1 MCPRCIMTGIAD
13 IFNSTSQPTN
23 RKVLR
28 DVGLNAS
35 EGLVA
40 YAEKDYG
47 RAVSLLYSVVSEWQR
62 IGGSHAQRD
71 VLMLTLIEACLA
83 DKTDLKLGRRLL
95 AERAAIKDPLN
106 NAGTWTRLAAVEHEI
121 QESCRPQLRQQ

>member
-1 MCPRCIMTGIAD
+1 MLA
-13 IFNSTSQPTN
+13 
-23 RKVLR
+23 

-40 YAEKDYG
+40 YAEKDYA
-47 RAVSLLYSVVSEWQR
+47 RSVSLLYSVVSEWQR
-62 IGGSHAQRD
+62 VGGSHAQRD

-83 DKTDLKLGRRLL
+83 EKTDLKLARRLL

-106 NAGTWTRLAAVEHEI
+106 NAGTWTMLAAVEHDIEAN
-121 QESCRPQLRQQ
+121 CRVQLRQE